1 MNIKPSAAIRQNYNE
16 IAELCRS
23 TGEPVYLTKNGEG
36 TSKEADGRNTES
48 GQNAGTVPF
57 FRRHRPI
64 PQAVCSKLVSGFLSR
79 GGRHGFCRIHYRRP
93 SGLPL
98 APLLT
103 ACLETGTA
111 DLCCAGILCPPAA
124 ATRFDPVKICHLP
137 ALGFTFAGIFGII
150 TTNTPDERT
159 GAMISFQPLKD
170 LYHWVDVQ
178 SHRIPAVPRNLGIMA
193 LFLCAAYY
201 ASSILITHTGGENNS
216 ALVFVLAVAMI
227 SLLTSG
233 YAYGIAASIIGALCI
248 NIYFME
254 PYDAFSLSRT
264 GYPVAMLSMVA
275 VSCMVCAL
283 TARVKK
289 QATEA
294 VRREKKAKALYE
306 QNERLNAEKA
316 AIQLESE
323 RAAIRENILRAVS
336 HDLRTPLT
344 SISGTVSVL
353 LETPEVSPKNLAML
367 SDIKQDAD
375 SLIVMVENLL
385 SVTRVQDG
393 TMPLKMRE
401 EMLEEV
407 AGDALLTTR
416 RRFPDCRVELDRS
429 EDILYLPMDPLLV
442 KQVIVNLLENAI
454 RHSGDPEHITL
465 RLYRQEDWAV
475 VEVRD
480 RGRGLSPEVYHAVK
494 AGRPMPR
501 SLSGDSTRGMGIGL
515 SVCQNII
522 KAHGGFFTAENHIDG
537 GAVFRF
543 GLPTA

>member
-1 MNIKPSAAIRQNYNE
+1 M
-16 IAELCRS
+16 L
-23 TGEPVYLTKNGEG
+23 GHL
-36 TSKEADGRNTES
+36 RN
-48 GQNAGTVPF
+48 
-57 FRRHRPI
+57 
-64 PQAVCSKLVSGFLSR
+64 
-79 GGRHGFCRIHYRRP
+79 
-93 SGLPL
+93 
-98 APLLT
+98 
-103 ACLETGTA
+103 
-111 DLCCAGILCPPAA
+111 
-124 ATRFDPVKICHLP
+124 
-137 ALGFTFAGIFGII
+137 
-150 TTNTPDERT
+150 
-159 GAMISFQPLKD
+159 

-178 SHRIPAVPRNLGIMA
+178 GHRIPDVPRNLGITV
-193 LFLCAAYY
+193 LFLCAAYW
-201 ASSILITHTGGENNS
+201 ASGILIGHTGGENNS
-216 ALVFVLAVAMI
+216 ALVFVLAVALI

-233 YAYGIAASIIGALCI
+233 YFYGIAASIIGALWI

-264 GYPVAMLSMVA
+264 GYPVAMLSMV
-275 VSCMVCAL
+275 VISCVVCAL

-289 QATEA
+289 QAIEA
-294 VRREKKAKALYE
+294 VHREKKTRALYE
-306 QNERLNAEKA
+306 QNEKLNAEKA

-353 LETPEVSPKNLAML
+353 LESPEISPKNLAML

-416 RRFPDCRVELDRS
+416 RRFPDCHVELDLS

-454 RHSGDPEHITL
+454 RHSGDTEHITL
-465 RLYRQEDWAV
+465 RLFRQEDWAV
-475 VEVRD
+475 AEVRD
-480 RGRGLSPEVYHAVK
+480 QGRGLSPEVYQAVK
-494 AGRPMPR
+494 AGQPMPR

-522 KAHGGFFTAENHIDG
+522 KAHGGFFTAENHTGG

-543 GLPTA
+543 GLPIEDQPA

>member
-1 MNIKPSAAIRQNYNE
+1 M
-16 IAELCRS
+16 
-23 TGEPVYLTKNGEG
+23 
-36 TSKEADGRNTES
+36 
-48 GQNAGTVPF
+48 
-57 FRRHRPI
+57 
-64 PQAVCSKLVSGFLSR
+64 
-79 GGRHGFCRIHYRRP
+79 
-93 SGLPL
+93 
-98 APLLT
+98 
-103 ACLETGTA
+103 
-111 DLCCAGILCPPAA
+111 
-124 ATRFDPVKICHLP
+124 
-137 ALGFTFAGIFGII
+137 
-150 TTNTPDERT
+150 
-159 GAMISFQPLKD
+159 FQPFKD

-178 SHRIPAVPRNLGIMA
+178 GHRIPAVPRNLGVMA
-193 LFLCAAYY
+193 LFLCAAYW
-201 ASSILITHTGGENNS
+201 ASSILIGHTGGENNS
-216 ALVFVLAVAMI
+216 APVFVLAVALI

-233 YAYGIAASIIGALCI
+233 YFYGIAASIIGALFI

-275 VSCMVCAL
+275 ISCVVCAL

-294 VRREKKAKALYE
+294 VRREKNAKALYE
-306 QNERLNAEKA
+306 QNEKLNAEKA
-316 AIQLESE
+316 AIQLQSD
-323 RAAIRENILRAVS
+323 RTAIRETILRAVS

-344 SISGTVSVL
+344 SISGAVSVL
-353 LETPEVSPKNLAML
+353 LSSPEVSPKNVAML
-367 SDIKQDAD
+367 NDIKQDAD

-393 TMPLKMRE
+393 TIPLKKRE

-416 RRFPDCRVELDRS
+416 RRFPDCHIELDLS

-454 RHSGDPEHITL
+454 RHSGDTEHIVL
-465 RLYRQEDWAV
+465 RLYREGDQAV

-480 RGRGLSPEVYHAVK
+480 QGRGLSPDVCQAVQ
-494 AGRPMPR
+494 AGQPMPR

-522 KAHGGFFTAENHIDG
+522 KAHGGSFTAVSRPEG
-537 GAVFRF
+537 GAVVRF
-543 GLPTA
+543 GLPMEEDRP

>member
-1 MNIKPSAAIRQNYNE
+1 M
-16 IAELCRS
+16 
-23 TGEPVYLTKNGEG
+23 
-36 TSKEADGRNTES
+36 
-48 GQNAGTVPF
+48 
-57 FRRHRPI
+57 
-64 PQAVCSKLVSGFLSR
+64 
-79 GGRHGFCRIHYRRP
+79 
-93 SGLPL
+93 
-98 APLLT
+98 
-103 ACLETGTA
+103 
-111 DLCCAGILCPPAA
+111 
-124 ATRFDPVKICHLP
+124 
-137 ALGFTFAGIFGII
+137 
-150 TTNTPDERT
+150 
-159 GAMISFQPLKD
+159 FQPFKD

-178 SHRIPAVPRNLGIMA
+178 GHRIPAVPRNLGVTA
-193 LFLCAAYY
+193 LFLCAAYWV
-201 ASSILITHTGGENNS
+201 SGILIGHTGGENNS
-216 ALVFVLAVAMI
+216 ALVFVLAVALI

-233 YAYGIAASIIGALCI
+233 YFYGIAASIIGALFI

-275 VSCMVCAL
+275 ISCVVCAL

-294 VRREKKAKALYE
+294 VRREKNAKALYE
-306 QNERLNAEKA
+306 QNEKLNAEKA
-316 AIQLESE
+316 AIQLQSD
-323 RAAIRENILRAVS
+323 RTAIRETILRAVS

-344 SISGTVSVL
+344 SISGAVSVL
-353 LETPEVSPKNLAML
+353 LSSPEVSPKNVAML
-367 SDIKQDAD
+367 NDIKQDAD

-393 TMPLKMRE
+393 TIPLKKRE

-416 RRFPDCRVELDRS
+416 RRFPDCHIELDLS

-465 RLYRQEDWAV
+465 RLYREGDQAV

-480 RGRGLSPEVYHAVK
+480 QGRGLSPDVCQAVQ
-494 AGRPMPR
+494 AGQPMPR

-522 KAHGGFFTAENHIDG
+522 KAHGGSFTAVSRPEG
-537 GAVFRF
+537 GAVVRF
-543 GLPTA
+543 GLPMEEDRP

>member
-1 MNIKPSAAIRQNYNE
+1 M
-16 IAELCRS
+16 L
-23 TGEPVYLTKNGEG
+23 GHL
-36 TSKEADGRNTES
+36 RN
-48 GQNAGTVPF
+48 
-57 FRRHRPI
+57 
-64 PQAVCSKLVSGFLSR
+64 
-79 GGRHGFCRIHYRRP
+79 
-93 SGLPL
+93 
-98 APLLT
+98 
-103 ACLETGTA
+103 
-111 DLCCAGILCPPAA
+111 
-124 ATRFDPVKICHLP
+124 
-137 ALGFTFAGIFGII
+137 
-150 TTNTPDERT
+150 
-159 GAMISFQPLKD
+159 

-178 SHRIPAVPRNLGIMA
+178 GHRIPDVPRNLGITV
-193 LFLCAAYY
+193 LFLCAAYW
-201 ASSILITHTGGENNS
+201 ASGILIGHTGGENNS
-216 ALVFVLAVAMI
+216 ALVFVLAVALI

-233 YAYGIAASIIGALCI
+233 YFYGIAASIIGALWI

-254 PYDAFSLSRT
+254 PYEAFSLSRT
-264 GYPVAMLSMVA
+264 GYPVAMLSMV
-275 VSCMVCAL
+275 VISCVVCAL

-289 QATEA
+289 QAIEA
-294 VRREKKAKALYE
+294 VHREKKTRALYE
-306 QNERLNAEKA
+306 QNEKLNAEKA

-353 LETPEVSPKNLAML
+353 LESPEISPKNLAML

-416 RRFPDCRVELDRS
+416 RRFPDCHVELDLS

-454 RHSGDPEHITL
+454 RHSGDTEHITL
-465 RLYRQEDWAV
+465 RLFRQEDWAV
-475 VEVRD
+475 AEVRD
-480 RGRGLSPEVYHAVK
+480 QGRGLSPEVYQAVK
-494 AGRPMPR
+494 AGQPMPR

-522 KAHGGFFTAENHIDG
+522 KAHGGFFTAENHTGG

-543 GLPTA
+543 GLPIEDQPA

>member
-1 MNIKPSAAIRQNYNE
+1 M
-16 IAELCRS
+16 
-23 TGEPVYLTKNGEG
+23 
-36 TSKEADGRNTES
+36 
-48 GQNAGTVPF
+48 
-57 FRRHRPI
+57 
-64 PQAVCSKLVSGFLSR
+64 
-79 GGRHGFCRIHYRRP
+79 
-93 SGLPL
+93 
-98 APLLT
+98 
-103 ACLETGTA
+103 
-111 DLCCAGILCPPAA
+111 
-124 ATRFDPVKICHLP
+124 
-137 ALGFTFAGIFGII
+137 
-150 TTNTPDERT
+150 
-159 GAMISFQPLKD
+159 FQPFKD

-178 SHRIPAVPRNLGIMA
+178 GHRIPAVPRNLGVTA
-193 LFLCAAYY
+193 LFLCAAYWV
-201 ASSILITHTGGENNS
+201 SGILIGHTGGENNS
-216 ALVFVLAVAMI
+216 ALVFVLAVALI

-233 YAYGIAASIIGALCI
+233 YFYGIAASIIGALFI

-275 VSCMVCAL
+275 ISCVVCAL

-294 VRREKKAKALYE
+294 EK
-306 QNERLNAEKA
+306 LNAEKA
-316 AIQLESE
+316 AIQLQSD
-323 RAAIRENILRAVS
+323 RTAIRETILRAVS

-344 SISGTVSVL
+344 SISGAVSVL
-353 LETPEVSPKNLAML
+353 LSSPEVSPKNVAML
-367 SDIKQDAD
+367 NDIKQDAD

-393 TMPLKMRE
+393 TIPLKKRE

-416 RRFPDCRVELDRS
+416 RRFPDCHIELDLS

-454 RHSGDPEHITL
+454 RHSGDTEHIVL
-465 RLYRQEDWAV
+465 RLYREGDQAV

-480 RGRGLSPEVYHAVK
+480 QGRGLSPDVCQAVQ
-494 AGRPMPR
+494 AGQPMPR

-522 KAHGGFFTAENHIDG
+522 KAHGGSFTAVSRPEG
-537 GAVFRF
+537 GAVVRF
-543 GLPTA
+543 GLPMEEDRP

>member
-1 MNIKPSAAIRQNYNE
+1 MSSR
-16 IAELCRS
+16 
-23 TGEPVYLTKNGEG
+23 LT
-36 TSKEADGRNTES
+36 
-48 GQNAGTVPF
+48 Q
-57 FRRHRPI
+57 
-64 PQAVCSKLVSGFLSR
+64 
-79 GGRHGFCRIHYRRP
+79 
-93 SGLPL
+93 
-98 APLLT
+98 
-103 ACLETGTA
+103 
-111 DLCCAGILCPPAA
+111 
-124 ATRFDPVKICHLP
+124 
-137 ALGFTFAGIFGII
+137 
-150 TTNTPDERT
+150 
-159 GAMISFQPLKD
+159 
-170 LYHWVDVQ
+170 LYHWLDGQ
-178 SHRIPAVPRNLGIMA
+178 FHRIPPILRNPGVTA
-193 LFLCAAYY
+193 LFLCAAYF
-201 ASSILITHTGGENNS
+201 ASRALITHTGGENNS
-216 ALVFVLAVAMI
+216 ALVFVLAVVLI

-233 YAYGIAASIIGALCI
+233 YAYGIAASIIGALSI
-248 NIYFME
+248 NVYFME
-254 PYDAFSLSRT
+254 PYAVFSLSRT
-264 GYPVAMLSMVA
+264 GYPVAMLSMV
-275 VSCMVCAL
+275 VISCVVCAL

-289 QATEA
+289 QAIEA
-294 VRREKKAKALYE
+294 VHREKKTRALYE
-306 QNERLNAEKA
+306 QNEKLNAEKA

-353 LETPEVSPKNLAML
+353 LESPEISPKNLTML

-416 RRFPDCRVELDRS
+416 RRFPDCHVELDLS
-429 EDILYLPMDPLLV
+429 EDILYLPMDSLLV

-454 RHSGDPEHITL
+454 RHSGDTEHITL

-475 VEVRD
+475 AEVRD
-480 RGRGLSPEVYHAVK
+480 QGQGLSPEVYQAVK
-494 AGRPMPR
+494 AGQPMPR

-522 KAHGGFFTAENHIDG
+522 KAHGGFFTAENHTGG

-543 GLPTA
+543 GLPIEDQPA